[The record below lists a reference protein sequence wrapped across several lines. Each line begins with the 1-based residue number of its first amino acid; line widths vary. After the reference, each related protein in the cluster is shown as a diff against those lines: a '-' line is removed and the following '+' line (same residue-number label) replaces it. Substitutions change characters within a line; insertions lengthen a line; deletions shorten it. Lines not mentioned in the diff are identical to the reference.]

1 MVYHYRCLTFGGFVR
16 LGNKQVKQ
24 PTHPSN
30 QLHLAL
36 ILTRPNGEDTLR
48 RPHAHLNVNEID
60 IVGWLVGW
68 LISLVPSLSMFTF
81 GLSCRL
87 ARPSSRFFFGFDSFT
102 FNGDTSLCTSQ
113 LVALLP
119 YWNVTQTNR
128 VFICGPF
135 PLNMFACHVPFH
147 SVCFPC
153 LANSPDAAAVAVVR
167 ARESKVPSHYD
178 R

>member
-68 LISLVPSLSMFTF
+68 LVDITCTIVVDVYFRSKLPPCPTIQPFFFRFWFVHIQWRHKFVHEPVGRIIAILECNTNKSSLHLWTISIEHVC
-81 GLSCRL
+81 LSC
-87 ARPSSRFFFGFDSFT
+87 S
-102 FNGDTSLCTSQ
+102 
-113 LVALLP
+113 
-119 YWNVTQTNR
+119 
-128 VFICGPF
+128 
-135 PLNMFACHVPFH
+135 VPFRL
-147 SVCFPC
+147 FPMFGQ
-153 LANSPDAAAVAVVR
+153 
-167 ARESKVPSHYD
+167 
-178 R
+178 